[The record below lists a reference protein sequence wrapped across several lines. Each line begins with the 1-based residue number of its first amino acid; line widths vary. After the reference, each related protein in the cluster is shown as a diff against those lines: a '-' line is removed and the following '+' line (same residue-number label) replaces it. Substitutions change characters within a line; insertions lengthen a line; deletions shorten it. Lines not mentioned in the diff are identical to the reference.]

1 MGVLFFQ
8 DLIQII
14 LFQFN
19 RVQTMICI
27 HLVMIGIRLSLAHFR
42 HVIEVGWRST
52 NYQKLSFLF

>member
-42 HVIEVGWRST
+42 HVIEVG
-52 NYQKLSFLF
+52 